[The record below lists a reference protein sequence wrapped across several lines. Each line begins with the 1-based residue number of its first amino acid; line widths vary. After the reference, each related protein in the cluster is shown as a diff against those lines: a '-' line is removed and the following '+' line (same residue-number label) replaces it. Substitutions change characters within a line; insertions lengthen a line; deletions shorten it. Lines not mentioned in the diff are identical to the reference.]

1 MFDELQEVDI
11 YKVLFSFVAGL
22 LLGMERELK
31 DKAAGVKT
39 ISIICLGATL
49 FSIVS
54 LRFDPDRA
62 TALAAYIVSG
72 VGFLGAGVIFKD
84 GVNISGLTTA
94 SIIWMAAA
102 LGTSIGFGEF
112 YLAGCF
118 LLASFLVIW
127 VTPALSKVVASK
139 KASKTVTI
147 RFHKQDYF
155 DNDVISTLR
164 ENCFKVHTEKV
175 TFEEN
180 QVEVTVEVVI
190 KKTQAKWLADYL
202 LQHPKIVSFTV

>member
-1 MFDELQEVDI
+1 MFDELQEIDI
-11 YKVLFSFVAGL
+11 YKVLFSLVAGL

-49 FSIVS
+49 FSIIS

-102 LGTSIGFGEF
+102 VGTSIGFGEF
-112 YLAGCF
+112 YLGGCF

-127 VTPALSKVVASK
+127 VTPVLNKLVASK
-139 KASKTVTI
+139 KQSKTLTI
-147 RFHKQDYF
+147 RFKKQDYLE
-155 DNDVISTLR
+155 NDVISTLR
-164 ENCFKVHTEKV
+164 QNCFKASTEKV
-175 TFEEN
+175 TFEEDM
-180 QVEVTVEVVI
+180 VEVMMDIVI
-190 KKTQAKWLADYL
+190 KKTQAAWMADYL
-202 LQHPKIVSFTV
+202 LSHPKVQSFTL